1 MTPDSEQPT
10 EQCEVP
16 SPELQRVQARFERAW
31 TRFSNA
37 ARFARQSYLAQLL
50 DAALALLQQP
60 GGVRHLYPHATEFDT
75 LGLFEGSDWA
85 NPAWLRPELVANTLA
100 GRPQAIAVELL
111 SELRIL
117 AIAEGELDGREDF
130 DAAAARNFLQTTI
143 ALNLPRL
150 FPIQSEAERIR
161 LGNRGY
167 AIQHVFQFIVE
178 HIGYGNV
185 FDAVLQEAESVMAQR
200 PIQVHH
206 VCRMIAELG
215 RSNPDPRAAPLFD
228 ALFRPSPASSEDPG
242 TSHYQSLLN
251 SMDGSQLEE
260 ESRAMARHLVQTGLA
275 STYHALLVRHLRGM
289 APELLPIAMGLSST
303 GQDALLTYRELVLR
317 LIDETL
323 FPETAQALF
332 GLHALLERGAL
343 YFPPVPRGLWRQIV
357 HPIRDDVQTLLKEV
371 YGDAQPPRVW
381 LLAGLVQVLG
391 QPLGIGQ
398 GDNPTCQSA
407 RALSLWAQCDP
418 GYLLQLLLWAT
429 RDGEIVIS
437 FEGDAISSRDLD
449 VGLAGQLHTELDPI
463 SLILVPHLDRIY
475 AEMWRRVATR
485 GEDGHRWINPE
496 FHGWWVQRGFAICV
510 DIFTGAVIDF
520 EGFVRRF
527 HAHYHPYY
535 NGNQPVIFPQPAGI
549 ASTTSAGDFVGW
561 HAIAIQRVGLDP
573 AGEMRVY
580 FNNPNNEGRQ
590 DWGAG
595 VVTSVTG
602 NGEIPGESS
611 LPFEQF
617 CSRLYLFHYDPLE
630 QGEPDKVDAELIAR
644 VAAAAEES
652 WAAGRAWQGELPPAD
667 DTGQAAATSPEQG
680 PQRQANPCRAW

>member
-1 MTPDSEQPT
+1 MAPDSETITPQP
-10 EQCEVP
+10 
-16 SPELQRVQARFERAW
+16 SLQRAQQRFERAW
-31 TRFSNA
+31 TRFSRA

-50 DAALALLQQP
+50 DAALALLQQR
-60 GGVRHLYPHATEFDT
+60 GGVQILYRYAPKFDE
-75 LGLFEGSDWA
+75 LGLFNGSDWA
-85 NPAWLRPELVANTLA
+85 TPSRLRPELVAHSLTGKA
-100 GRPQAIAVELL
+100 QTITVELL

-117 AIAEGELDGREDF
+117 GIAEGEIPAVADF
-130 DAAAARNFLQTTI
+130 EQEAARNYLQTTI

-167 AIQHVFQFIVE
+167 AIQHTFQFIVE
-178 HIGYGNV
+178 HIGYGSV
-185 FDAVLQEAESVMAQR
+185 FDAVLQEAESVLAQR
-200 PIQVHH
+200 PILVHH
-206 VCRMIAELG
+206 VCQMIAELA
-215 RSNPDPRAAPLFD
+215 RTDPDPRAAPLFD
-228 ALFRPSPASSEDPG
+228 ALFRPSPATADDPG
-242 TSHYQSLLN
+242 ISQYQALLN
-251 SMDGSQLEE
+251 GMDSTQLGEE
-260 ESRAMARHLVQTGLA
+260 AQAMARHLVQTGLA
-275 STYHALLVRHLRGM
+275 STYHALLVRHLRGL
-289 APELLPIAMGLSST
+289 APDLLPVAMGLSST

-357 HPIRDDVQTLLKEV
+357 HPIRDDVQTLLREV
-371 YGDAQPPRVW
+371 YGNAQPPRVW

-418 GYLLQLLLWAT
+418 GYLLQLMVWAT
-429 RDGEIVIS
+429 RDGEIVIN
-437 FEGDAISSRDLD
+437 FEGDAISSKDLD

-510 DIFTGAVIDF
+510 DIFSGAIIDF
-520 EGFVRRF
+520 EGFIRRF
-527 HAHYHPYY
+527 YAHYHPYY
-535 NGNQPVIFPQPAGI
+535 NGHQPVIYPQPAGI
-549 ASTTSAGDFVGW
+549 ASTTSAGEFVGW
-561 HAIAIQRVGLDP
+561 HAIAIQRVGLDT
-573 AGEMRVY
+573 AGEMRIY

-590 DWGAG
+590 DWGGG
-595 VVTSVTG
+595 VVTSVAG

-611 LPFEQF
+611 VTFEQF
-617 CSRLYLFHYDPLE
+617 CSRLYLFHFDPLE
-630 QGEPDKVDAELIAR
+630 HGEPDQVDGEAIRRIAEGT
-644 VAAAAEES
+644 AAT
-652 WAAGRAWQGELPPAD
+652 WAAGREWLAQPPHLAP
-667 DTGQAAATSPEQG
+667 TEAHASIFTSG
-680 PQRQANPCRAW
+680 DA